1 MKIKR
6 RSGDTCVEE
15 KKTREKRK
23 EKKKKTYRWKNERE
37 KKKYNKKKNCEM
49 LPQYFHNSFTNNFK

>member
-15 KKTREKRK
+15 KKTIEKRK
-23 EKKKKTYRWKNERE
+23 EKKKKKTYRWKNERE
-37 KKKYNKKKNCEM
+37 KKK
-49 LPQYFHNSFTNNFK
+49 

>member
-15 KKTREKRK
+15 KKQEKK
-23 EKKKKTYRWKNERE
+23 EKKMNKHMDGKNEERR
-37 KKKYNKKKNCEM
+37 KNKIRK
-49 LPQYFHNSFTNNFK
+49 

>member
-15 KKTREKRK
+15 KKTIEKRK

-37 KKKYNKKKNCEM
+37 KKNKIKK
-49 LPQYFHNSFTNNFK
+49 

>member
-15 KKTREKRK
+15 KKTIEKRK
-23 EKKKKTYRWKNERE
+23 ENKKKTYRWKNERE
-37 KKKYNKKKNCEM
+37 KKNKIKK
-49 LPQYFHNSFTNNFK
+49 

>member
-15 KKTREKRK
+15 KK
-23 EKKKKTYRWKNERE
+23 EKKQKKVWMEKNEER
-37 KKKYNKKKNCEM
+37 KKKCMHGKNEERKKNKINKLEIKIEKC
-49 LPQYFHNSFTNNFK
+49 

>member
-15 KKTREKRK
+15 KNTIEKRK
-23 EKKKKTYRWKNERE
+23 EKKKKKRIDGKMKERRKNKI
-37 KKKYNKKKNCEM
+37 KK
-49 LPQYFHNSFTNNFK
+49 